1 MAFNYVCVILFFI
14 QVSQP
19 SGMETVNAAIKE
31 LMDTVPQSEWK
42 TASVSVA
49 PSTVQVRIFFL

>member
-1 MAFNYVCVILFFI
+1 M
-14 QVSQP
+14 SQP

-31 LMDTVPQSEWK
+31 LMETVPQSEWK